1 MKKILA
7 SLFLFVTMQA
17 NASLISLSVSDNDI
31 DVGDTVTVSVLA
43 DMTEAFTGFELQLE
57 FDNTIFAF
65 VDGTF
70 SSDLSP
76 FFVSIFGEE
85 LGSEQEYGFDVFLN
99 GFDEVS
105 ADKYTVLEIELRGL
119 KSATGSTIG
128 FGNVAASFIDPNTFE
143 IIDLNIGTD
152 ASTVPASV
160 NVNNAVDVPAP
171 ASLGLMAMAIAGL
184 VSVRRKA

>member
-1 MKKILA
+1 MNKILA

-17 NASLISLSVSDNDI
+17 NASLISLSVSDNEI
-31 DVGDTVTVSVLA
+31 DVGETVTVSVIA
-43 DMTEAFTGFELQLE
+43 NMTEAFTGFELQLE

-76 FFVSIFGEE
+76 FIDPFFVDE
-85 LGSEQEYGFDVFLN
+85 LGSEQGYGFDVFLN

-105 ADKYTVLEIELRGL
+105 ADEYTVLEIELRGL
-119 KSATGSTIG
+119 KSAIGSTIG
-128 FGNVAASFIDPNTFE
+128 FGTVAASFFDFTTSEVNEVTIA
-143 IIDLNIGTD
+143 TD
-152 ASTVPASV
+152 AGTVPTLV

>member
-31 DVGDTVTVSVLA
+31 DVGETVTVSVIA
-43 DMTEAFTGFELQLE
+43 DMTEAFTGFQLQLE
-57 FDNTIFAF
+57 FDKTIFGF

-70 SSDLSP
+70 SSDLTALSDLA
-76 FFVSIFGEE
+76 FLSGDE
-85 LGSEQEYGFDVFLN
+85 SYGFSIDFAN
-99 GFDEVS
+99 FSEVS
-105 ADKYTVLEIELRGL
+105 AGEYTVLEIELLGR
-119 KSATGSTIG
+119 KNAIGSTIG
-128 FGNVAASFIDPNTFE
+128 FGTVAASFLDFFTSE
-143 IIDLNIGTD
+143 VREVNIATD
-152 ASTVPASV
+152 AGTVPASV

>member
-31 DVGDTVTVSVLA
+31 DVGETVTVSVLA
-43 DMTEAFTGFELQLE
+43 DMTEAFTGFQLQLE
-57 FDNTIFAF
+57 FDNTIFEF

-70 SSDLSP
+70 SSDLTP
-76 FFVSIFGEE
+76 FSDFIFLFGDE
-85 LGSEQEYGFDVFLN
+85 SYGFSIDFANFL
-99 GFDEVS
+99 EVS
-105 ADKYTVLEIELRGL
+105 AGEYSVLEIELRGL
-119 KSATGSTIG
+119 KSVTGSTIG
-128 FGNVAASFIDPNTFE
+128 FGTVAASFIDPNTP
-143 IIDLNIGTD
+143 DVNIATD
-152 ASTVPASV
+152 TVPALV

>member
-17 NASLISLSVSDNDI
+17 NASLISLSISDNDI
-31 DVGDTVTVSVLA
+31 DVGETVTVSVIA
-43 DMTEAFTGFELQLE
+43 DMTEAFTGFQLQLE
-57 FDNTIFAF
+57 FDNTIFDF

-70 SSDLSP
+70 SSDLTASSDLV
-76 FFVSIFGEE
+76 FLSGDE
-85 LGSEQEYGFDVFLN
+85 SYGFSIDFANFSKVLA
-99 GFDEVS
+99 GE
-105 ADKYTVLEIELRGL
+105 YTVLEIELRGL
-119 KSATGSTIG
+119 MSAIGSTIG
-128 FGNVAASFIDPNTFE
+128 FGTVAASFIDPITFE
-143 IIDLNIGTD
+143 VSEVSIATD
-152 ASTVPASV
+152 AGTVPASV

>member
-31 DVGDTVTVSVLA
+31 DVGETVTVSVIA

-57 FDNTIFAF
+57 FDKTIFDI

-70 SSDLSP
+70 SSDLSQ
-76 FFVSIFGEE
+76 FFIPLIEDE
-85 LGSEQEYGFDVFLN
+85 LGSEEDYGFIVLLS
-99 GFDEVS
+99 GFDEVL
-105 ADKYTVLEIELRGL
+105 AGEYTVLEIELLGR
-119 KSATGSTIG
+119 KNAIGSTIG
-128 FGNVAASFIDPNTFE
+128 FGTVAASFL
-143 IIDLNIGTD
+143 DLFTSEVREVNIATD
-152 ASTVPASV
+152 AGTVPALV